1 MQLPSFVRAV
11 SRATNCST
19 ALVCLARGC
28 TDSDPTLPGCR
39 VPPRPEPEGPYRN
52 GGPSRGPDSVTAGPA
67 TVITCLVH
75 FANWW
80 ETLLSVMPSNAFDG
94 RRIGLTIFVVL
105 ISFCCEIS
113 PCLDFRPKEM
123 SIEMLFPTHRYHSSL
138 IGGTNRL
145 LIPPKIYTT
154 EIRLRTDNI
163 VHGDSKL
170 SISTAAFGSFAH
182 PTCEAPPSFISGHGL
197 TFKHLNLQLRGGMDQ
212 AQLAELEGIL
222 DQLQRP
228 DATPQS
234 RQQAQQ
240 FALSLQNPADI
251 SDSEEQDPAVRR
263 ALAISKRLSQ
273 LQSVLDR
280 SLSSTAQVVACNSLI
295 ALVTNHWDNRTIPH
309 IEIRNYALG
318 FLFAESSSPKSPSFV
333 NRAMMR
339 LLSRITKLGWLECDA
354 HRAYLNQLNRFFEA
368 SLQHYATGL
377 SLMYDLVEEMDLPA
391 ESRRT
396 LVLRRQFIVSNL
408 HRIFKTSLDTLRK
421 LETEMSSEPEKAS
434 GLLDVAL
441 QLAVR
446 CLSFDFV
453 GQSDS
458 DSDQSL
464 LSLPL
469 SWKDEIS
476 NPSLI
481 GLLFQFYAAYPPPQ
495 SSRALELVLLLTS
508 VPRAVYASSEAHA
521 EVQTRLLDGIRE
533 ILKSRNGLENKDNYH
548 IFCRLLGSLRD
559 VEYAGRAGKL
569 KDYSQWLGLASN
581 FTVAALQDWQLPSN
595 SVHFL
600 LQFWAR
606 LVGSSRPGSAEGGS
620 SLIARLFSAHQASDH
635 SKEETSSS
643 AVDEFVPSVISAY
656 IEGRL
661 RSIEASEDGR
671 CDDPLEDAEMLQS
684 QLEVLPKISAHAY
697 SIVGLRL
704 GELLDERL
712 KGYEGMMTTQKA
724 ASTILEG
731 QLAWLV
737 RVSGAM
743 IGGHYTVETR
753 IELEGTMLIS
763 APVMSA
769 NLQQGDEMVD
779 ADITRRLLSLV
790 VMQQNRFMRCDARLE
805 LALLAFLDRLKQ
817 GILYVDATA
826 DKDREEMD
834 GGDGVGGDVR
844 GALPAFLASMMGK
857 KVAKTLAPDV
867 YRRIFE
873 RIGLGDHRAVLA
885 LVVSKIV
892 HNLGVWGDNGQVV
905 RETLLL
911 LATLVRGGAGE
922 GAARLLLQVDVVKQ
936 MLDGTAAHELA
947 FLDYPTNGRQR
958 TSLFHTL
965 ALLVCLDKTDADAS
979 GALDRF
985 VQPWLDR
992 LRALEALPSLA
1003 SEDARRSLIGAAR
1016 DLRGVA
1022 SALTQRHFPL
1032 LVSLL
1037 LPQMATFAR
1046 AMEEWALAP
1055 DVTTAVLKLWLE
1067 LADNKEG
1074 RFTLE
1079 ASSPNGVLLFRSMG
1093 QTILCYGRRMLQNMH
1108 QEAQSGGG
1116 GDDGRDLYKERYKG
1130 IGLCLAIVALALTG
1144 DYVPLGALSVY
1155 GDTMLDD
1162 VMAVLVPLAL
1172 SIPHKDLLALPKL
1185 ATAYYAW
1192 VEALMRQAVPVVLRL
1207 ETAAV
1212 VRLLASLHHGLAN
1225 ALQQSTH
1232 LLCARA
1238 IDRFAAFHLR
1248 NAHRATEDA
1257 RRLAQ
1262 HMLQVGVA
1270 CAWHA

>member
-1 MQLPSFVRAV
+1 
-11 SRATNCST
+11 
-19 ALVCLARGC
+19 
-28 TDSDPTLPGCR
+28 
-39 VPPRPEPEGPYRN
+39 
-52 GGPSRGPDSVTAGPA
+52 
-67 TVITCLVH
+67 
-75 FANWW
+75 
-80 ETLLSVMPSNAFDG
+80 
-94 RRIGLTIFVVL
+94 
-105 ISFCCEIS
+105 
-113 PCLDFRPKEM
+113 
-123 SIEMLFPTHRYHSSL
+123 
-138 IGGTNRL
+138 
-145 LIPPKIYTT
+145 
-154 EIRLRTDNI
+154 
-163 VHGDSKL
+163 
-170 SISTAAFGSFAH
+170 
-182 PTCEAPPSFISGHGL
+182 
-197 TFKHLNLQLRGGMDQ
+197 MDQ

-228 DATPQS
+228 DASPQS

-251 SDSEEQDPAVRR
+251 SDNEEQDPTARRELAV
-263 ALAISKRLSQ
+263 SKRLAQ

-280 SLSSTAQVVACNSLI
+280 SLSPTAQVIACNSLI
-295 ALVTNHWDNRTIPH
+295 ALVTNHWDNSTIPH

-318 FLFAESSSPKSPSFV
+318 FLFSESSSPKAPAFI

-368 SLQHYATGL
+368 SPQHYATGL
-377 SLMYDLVEEMDLPA
+377 SLMHDLVEEMDLPA

-408 HRIFKTSLDTLRK
+408 HRIFKTALDTLGK
-421 LETEMSSEPEKAS
+421 FQTEMFAEPEKAS

-441 QLAVR
+441 QLGVR

-464 LSLPL
+464 LSIPL
-469 SWKDEIS
+469 SWKDEVS
-476 NPSLI
+476 NPGLI
-481 GLLFQFYAAYPPPQ
+481 ERLFQFYSTYPPPQ
-495 SSRALELVLLLTS
+495 SSRSLELVLLLTS
-508 VPRAVYASSEAHA
+508 VPRAVYASSETYSD
-521 EVQTRLLDGIRE
+521 VQIRLLEGMRE
-533 ILKSRNGLENKDNYH
+533 LLKTRKGLENKDNYH

-559 VEYAGRAGKL
+559 VEQAGRSGKL
-569 KDYSQWLGLASN
+569 KDYPLWLGLASN
-581 FTVAALQDWQLPSN
+581 FTVAALHDWLLPSN

-606 LVGSSRPGSAEGGS
+606 LVGSSRPGAADGGN
-620 SLIARLFSAHQASDH
+620 SLIVRLFSLHQNTPSSEKNKDEK
-635 SKEETSSS
+635 STSP
-643 AVDEFVPSVISAY
+643 VDEFVPGVVSAY

-661 RSIEASEDGR
+661 RSIEAAEEGR
-671 CDDPLEDAEMLQS
+671 CDDPLEDVEMLQS
-684 QLEVLPKISAHAY
+684 QLEILPKISAHAY
-697 SIVGLRL
+697 SIVGVRL
-704 GELLDERL
+704 GELLDDKLQR
-712 KGYEGMMTTQKA
+712 YEAMMSVQKP
-724 ASTILEG
+724 ASTVLEG

-743 IGGHYTVETR
+743 VGGHYTVETR
-753 IELEGTMLIS
+753 IELEGSMLIS

-790 VMQQNRFMRCDARLE
+790 VMQQNRFMRCDSRLE

-817 GILYVDATA
+817 GILYVDSTV

-834 GGDGVGGDVR
+834 GGEGAGGSDNAGDIR
-844 GALPAFLASMMGK
+844 GGLPAFLASMMGRRSS
-857 KVAKTLAPDV
+857 KTLPPDV

-885 LVVSKIV
+885 LVVAKIV
-892 HNLGVWGDNGQVV
+892 HNLGVWGDSPQVV
-905 RETLLL
+905 RETLVL

-922 GAARLLLQVDVVKQ
+922 GAARMLLQVEVVKQ
-936 MLDGTAAHELA
+936 MLQGTAAHELA
-947 FLDYPTNGRQR
+947 FLEYPVNGRQR
-958 TSLFHTL
+958 TSFFHAL

-979 GALDRF
+979 GVLDCF
-985 VQPWLDR
+985 LQPWLDK
-992 LRALEALPSLA
+992 LQALQARPSLA
-1003 SEDARRSLIGAAR
+1003 SEDARRALIGLAR

-1032 LVSLL
+1032 LISLL
-1037 LPQMATFAR
+1037 LPHLATFAR
-1046 AMEEWALAP
+1046 GMEEWALSP
-1055 DVTTAVLKLWLE
+1055 DVTTAILKLWLE

-1074 RFTLE
+1074 RLALE
-1079 ASSPNGVLLFRSMG
+1079 ASSPNGLLLFRAMG
-1093 QTILCYGRRMLQNMH
+1093 QTILSYGRRMLQHM
-1108 QEAQSGGG
+1108 QEEAQRGSV
-1116 GDDGRDLYKERYKG
+1116 GDERRDLYKERYKG
-1130 IGLCLAIVALALTG
+1130 IGLCLACMALALTG

-1155 GDTMLDD
+1155 GDKM
-1162 VMAVLVPLAL
+1162 VEEMMAVVVPLAL

-1192 VEALMRQAVPVVLRL
+1192 VEGLMRQAVPVVLQL
-1207 ETAAV
+1207 DTASV
-1212 VRLLASLHHGLAN
+1212 VRVLASLHHGLAN

-1248 NAHRATEDA
+1248 NAHRASDDA

-1262 HMLQVGVA
+1262 HMLQVSASHLRVTGA
-1270 CAWHA
+1270 RGSRPGSRKPRPGSQEPRPGQKSRPGSRKPRPAAERPALPGAKPRA